1 MKEIRETSNKGIQFL
16 IKEEG
21 LVKRP
26 YLDQVG
32 VPTIGVGST
41 YWEDGTKV
49 KMTDAPITT
58 ERAIQLF
65 RNTLKGYELAVY
77 SSTRDD
83 INHNQFDALTS
94 FTYNVGTNGF
104 KTSELVKKVNQD
116 KEDPKIRQAFEAW
129 KNAGGKPILLARRKR
144 EAALYFTPDNAQQ
157 TIDQLHVKSFNE
169 LTQGA
174 GPARQKGQENA
185 LGKYILTA
193 DADCF
198 YPEVWID
205 EMMRVLTQKDVVC
218 VYGRYSFIGEPGFP
232 RWKLRILEKLKDAM
246 AEIRHIKQPYFNT
259 FGISMGYVKE
269 FGLKIG
275 FIKINRRGE
284 DGQLCMDLMRYGKI
298 KQVKSRKARVWTGVR
313 TLSQNGSFYNIVIS
327 RIKEDL
333 KRFKYNFIT
342 RN

>member
-1 MKEIRETSNKGIQFL
+1 MKHQYNPVWIDQFL
-16 IKEEG
+16 YTYEKYEDIDPAVFSAVNKDLDKVQSKEP
-21 LVKRP
+21 LVSVVVIAWNEEINILRCVAS
-26 YLDQVG
+26 LA
-32 VPTIGVGST
+32 
-41 YWEDGTKV
+41 
-49 KMTDAPITT
+49 KMVTQIPFEI
-58 ERAIQLF
+58 I
-65 RNTLKGYELAVY
+65 V
-77 SSTRDD
+77 
-83 INHNQFDALTS
+83 
-94 FTYNVGTNGF
+94 
-104 KTSELVKKVNQD
+104 VNNNSQD
-116 KEDPKIRQAFEAW
+116 K
-129 KNAGGKPILLARRKR
+129 
-144 EAALYFTPDNAQQ
+144 TQQ
-157 TIDQLHVKSFNE
+157 TIDQLQVKSFNE

-298 KQVKSRKARVWTGVR
+298 RQVKSRKARVWTGVR

>member
-1 MKEIRETSNKGIQFL
+1 MKSPYNPDWINQFL
-16 IKEEG
+16 YTYTKYEEIDPAVFAAINRDLDKVQSKEP
-21 LVKRP
+21 LVSVVVIAWNEEINILRCVAS
-26 YLDQVG
+26 L
-32 VPTIGVGST
+32 S
-41 YWEDGTKV
+41 
-49 KMTDAPITT
+49 KMKT
-58 ERAIQLF
+58 AIPF
-65 RNTLKGYELAVY
+65 EIIV
-77 SSTRDD
+77 
-83 INHNQFDALTS
+83 
-94 FTYNVGTNGF
+94 
-104 KTSELVKKVNQD
+104 VNNNSQD
-116 KEDPKIRQAFEAW
+116 KTQE
-129 KNAGGKPILLARRKR
+129 
-144 EAALYFTPDNAQQ
+144 
-157 TIDQLHVKSFNE
+157 TIDQLHVRSFNE

-205 EMMRVLTQKDVVC
+205 EMMRVLTQQGVVC

-232 RWKLRILEKLKDAM
+232 RWKLRILETLKDTM

-275 FIKINRRGE
+275 FIRINRRGE
-284 DGQLCMDLMRYGKI
+284 DGQLCLDLMSYGKI
-298 KQVKSRKARVWTGVR
+298 KQVKARKARVWTGVR

>member
-1 MKEIRETSNKGIQFL
+1 MKHQYNPVWIDQFL
-16 IKEEG
+16 YSYEKYEDIDPAVFSAINKDLDKVQSKAPLVSVVVIAWNEEINI
-21 LVKRP
+21 LRCVAS
-26 YLDQVG
+26 L
-32 VPTIGVGST
+32 S
-41 YWEDGTKV
+41 
-49 KMTDAPITT
+49 KMVTQIPFEIIVVNNNSKD
-58 ERAIQLF
+58 
-65 RNTLKGYELAVY
+65 
-77 SSTRDD
+77 
-83 INHNQFDALTS
+83 
-94 FTYNVGTNGF
+94 
-104 KTSELVKKVNQD
+104 KT
-116 KEDPKIRQAFEAW
+116 
-129 KNAGGKPILLARRKR
+129 
-144 EAALYFTPDNAQQ
+144 QQ

-205 EMMRVLTQKDVVC
+205 EMMRVLTQNDVVC

-275 FIKINRRGE
+275 FITINRRGE

>member
-1 MKEIRETSNKGIQFL
+1 MKHQYNPVWIGQFL
-16 IKEEG
+16 YTYEKYEDIDPAVFSAVNKD
-21 LVKRP
+21 
-26 YLDQVG
+26 LDQVQSKEPL
-32 VPTIGVGST
+32 VSVVVIAWNEEINILRCVASLS
-41 YWEDGTKV
+41 
-49 KMTDAPITT
+49 KMVTQIPFEIIVVNNNSKD
-58 ERAIQLF
+58 
-65 RNTLKGYELAVY
+65 
-77 SSTRDD
+77 
-83 INHNQFDALTS
+83 
-94 FTYNVGTNGF
+94 
-104 KTSELVKKVNQD
+104 KT
-116 KEDPKIRQAFEAW
+116 
-129 KNAGGKPILLARRKR
+129 
-144 EAALYFTPDNAQQ
+144 QQ

>member
-1 MKEIRETSNKGIQFL
+1 MKHQYNPVWIDQFL
-16 IKEEG
+16 YTYEKYEDIDPAVFSAVNKD
-21 LVKRP
+21 
-26 YLDQVG
+26 LDQVQSKEPL
-32 VPTIGVGST
+32 VSVVVIAWNEEINILRCVASLS
-41 YWEDGTKV
+41 
-49 KMTDAPITT
+49 KMVTQIPFEIIVVNNNSKD
-58 ERAIQLF
+58 
-65 RNTLKGYELAVY
+65 
-77 SSTRDD
+77 
-83 INHNQFDALTS
+83 
-94 FTYNVGTNGF
+94 
-104 KTSELVKKVNQD
+104 KT
-116 KEDPKIRQAFEAW
+116 
-129 KNAGGKPILLARRKR
+129 
-144 EAALYFTPDNAQQ
+144 QQ

-198 YPEVWID
+198 YPEVWVD

-298 KQVKSRKARVWTGVR
+298 RQVKSRKARVWTGVR

>member
-1 MKEIRETSNKGIQFL
+1 MKHQYNPAWIDQFL
-16 IKEEG
+16 YPYEKYEEIGPAVFSAVNKDLDRVQSKEP
-21 LVKRP
+21 LVSVVVIAWNEEINILRCVAS
-26 YLDQVG
+26 L
-32 VPTIGVGST
+32 S
-41 YWEDGTKV
+41 
-49 KMTDAPITT
+49 KMVT
-58 ERAIQLF
+58 AIPF
-65 RNTLKGYELAVY
+65 EIIVVNNNSK
-77 SSTRDD
+77 D
-83 INHNQFDALTS
+83 
-94 FTYNVGTNGF
+94 
-104 KTSELVKKVNQD
+104 KT
-116 KEDPKIRQAFEAW
+116 
-129 KNAGGKPILLARRKR
+129 
-144 EAALYFTPDNAQQ
+144 QQ

-198 YPEVWID
+198 YPEVWVD

-246 AEIRHIKQPYFNT
+246 AEIRHVKQPYFNT

-298 KQVKSRKARVWTGVR
+298 RQVKSRKARVWTGVR

>member
-1 MKEIRETSNKGIQFL
+1 MKQQYNPVWIDQFL
-16 IKEEG
+16 YTYEKYEDIDPAVFSAINKDLDKVQSKAPLVSVVVIAWNEEINI
-21 LVKRP
+21 LRCVAS
-26 YLDQVG
+26 L
-32 VPTIGVGST
+32 S
-41 YWEDGTKV
+41 
-49 KMTDAPITT
+49 KMVTQIPFEIIVVNNNSKD
-58 ERAIQLF
+58 
-65 RNTLKGYELAVY
+65 
-77 SSTRDD
+77 
-83 INHNQFDALTS
+83 
-94 FTYNVGTNGF
+94 
-104 KTSELVKKVNQD
+104 KT
-116 KEDPKIRQAFEAW
+116 
-129 KNAGGKPILLARRKR
+129 
-144 EAALYFTPDNAQQ
+144 QQ

-275 FIKINRRGE
+275 FITINRRGE